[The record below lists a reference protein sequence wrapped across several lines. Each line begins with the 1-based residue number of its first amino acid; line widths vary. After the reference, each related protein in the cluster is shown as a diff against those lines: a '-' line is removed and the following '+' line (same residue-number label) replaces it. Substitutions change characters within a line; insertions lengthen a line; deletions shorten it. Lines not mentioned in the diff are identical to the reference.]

1 MKEKKSYVIAMVSKI
16 SIILISMITS
26 ALINRTLG
34 VEIKG
39 QYAYI
44 SNWSTIIISIL
55 SFGIGQTYSTYRRKY
70 GKEALNTFVFL
81 TLLQTVISFIFFLI
95 TVFLNM
101 NSNVKLS
108 MLIATMGIL
117 RNNIL
122 YIAAIEDIRKRDI
135 NNVIYKII
143 YLFLVL
149 IAFILSIKSLYVMI
163 VLLLLDETI
172 IVVGTFIHYK
182 FKPDIKFLRKNKMN
196 IFNIYKLG
204 LVSMLMYLMI
214 TLNYNLDVIFL
225 KNMST
230 DIEVGLYSVAV
241 QFANLLWLIPDAFK
255 DVIMSKTAK
264 EDSVDE
270 IVIITKISLYLSL
283 IIIVGFVILGKL
295 AIKILYGEE
304 FLNSYMP
311 TVLLLIG
318 SLSMIVYKLIHP
330 LYISK
335 GKQFIVLII
344 LFIAVAINSV
354 ANIIMIPLWGMNGAA
369 IASVFSYTFCS
380 LIFVIIFCREYN
392 VKLSRMFII
401 SKEEIMRLKNKINS
415 ISYKIN
421 NCK

>member
-135 NNVIYKII
+135 NNVNIGIGAKII
-143 YLFLVL
+143 
-149 IAFILSIKSLYVMI
+149 
-163 VLLLLDETI
+163 
-172 IVVGTFIHYK
+172 G
-182 FKPDIKFLRKNKMN
+182 DI
-196 IFNIYKLG
+196 
-204 LVSMLMYLMI
+204 
-214 TLNYNLDVIFL
+214 
-225 KNMST
+225 
-230 DIEVGLYSVAV
+230 YS
-241 QFANLLWLIPDAFK
+241 
-255 DVIMSKTAK
+255 
-264 EDSVDE
+264 
-270 IVIITKISLYLSL
+270 
-283 IIIVGFVILGKL
+283 
-295 AIKILYGEE
+295 
-304 FLNSYMP
+304 
-311 TVLLLIG
+311 
-318 SLSMIVYKLIHP
+318 
-330 LYISK
+330 
-335 GKQFIVLII
+335 
-344 LFIAVAINSV
+344 
-354 ANIIMIPLWGMNGAA
+354 
-369 IASVFSYTFCS
+369 
-380 LIFVIIFCREYN
+380 R
-392 VKLSRMFII
+392 
-401 SKEEIMRLKNKINS
+401 
-415 ISYKIN
+415 
-421 NCK
+421 